1 MGLRRYLNSMLNDP
15 VRGLQISIL
24 MIVLLIIFGAFG
36 YMIIERMTPIDAF
49 YMTIITVTTVGFGEV
64 TPLSVPGRAFT
75 SLLILTG
82 IVTATNALGNM
93 ASILLGQHLWQS
105 LRERRMNTELEALR
119 DHYIICGFGR
129 MGDQVVRELGE
140 RGRAFV
146 VVDKNSDI
154 HHQFLE
160 SNVLHVIGDAT
171 DDNVLID
178 AGIERAAGL
187 VASLDN
193 DPDNMMAVLT
203 ARGLNPGLH
212 IVTRATSPEA
222 ESKLQRAGADHVISP
237 WQTGGH
243 RMTMALL
250 KPFVHEFMDLLL
262 EPGFQLGWELGQIPI
277 EQDSQ
282 LAGHS
287 VAEAGLYQ
295 TSAVT
300 VLGVRHVDGEI
311 TLIPSPERVLRSGET
326 IICIG
331 PPESIRRVESVAD
344 LQPVI
349 RRSRA
354 VR

>member
-1 MGLRRYLNSMLNDP
+1 MGLRRYLHSMLSDP
-15 VRGLQISIL
+15 VRGLQISLL
-24 MIVLLIIFGAFG
+24 MILLLIVFGAVG
-36 YMIIERMTPIDAF
+36 YMVIEGMTPVDAF

-105 LRERRMNTELEALR
+105 LRERRMNTQLEALHG
-119 DHYIICGFGR
+119 HYIICGYGR
-129 MGDQVVRELGE
+129 MGDQVARELGQ
-140 RGRAFV
+140 RGQEYV
-146 VVDKNSDI
+146 VVDRNSDV
-154 HHQFLE
+154 HHHFLE
-160 SNVLHVIGDAT
+160 SGTLHVIGDAT
-171 DDNVLID
+171 DDNVLIS
-178 AGIERAAGL
+178 AGIQRAAGL

-212 IVTRATSPEA
+212 IVTRATSLEA
-222 ESKLQRAGADHVISP
+222 ESKLHRAGADHVISP

-243 RMTMALL
+243 RMAMALL
-250 KPFVHEFMDLLL
+250 KPVVHEFMDVLL
-262 EPGFQLGWELGQIPI
+262 EPDFGIGWELGQIAI

-300 VLGVRHVDGEI
+300 VLGIRHADGEI
-311 TLIPSPERVLRSGET
+311 TLIPSPQRVLRSGET
-326 IICIG
+326 LICIG
-331 PPESIRRVESVAD
+331 PPESIRKVESVAD

-349 RRSRA
+349 RRTRTG
-354 VR
+354 